1 MLYMT
6 ILTWDPDKRDAVV
19 ERVKKLGLQHEG
31 MKVIGTWVDAS
42 GGRCFQLCDVSR
54 DIDPMLSLKAN
65 LAWND
70 LVRIED
76 VPVIDATEMMKLMES
91 IK

>member
-19 ERVKKLGLQHEG
+19 ERAKKLGFEHEG
-31 MKVIGTWVDAS
+31 MKVIGTWIEAV
-42 GGRCFQLCDVSR
+42 GGRCFQLADIPA
-54 DIDPMLSLKAN
+54 DIDPALHLKTN

-70 LVRIED
+70 LMKIETVAVLNAAD
-76 VPVIDATEMMKLMES
+76 MLKFVEAMK
-91 IK
+91 